1 MAKKKATTKKK
12 SYVIVTKPQEFL
24 DKTPKAAKC
33 TLAKDKNGYFC
44 YTHRARS
51 KSYKTIKA
59 IPKSVIEFIES
70 TG

>member
-1 MAKKKATTKKK
+1 MATKKK
-12 SYVIVTKPQEFL
+12 STKKHTVVSKPKEFL
-24 DKTPKAAKC
+24 EKTSKAKGV
-33 TLAKDKNGYFC
+33 TLAKDSDGFFC

-70 TG
+70 SG